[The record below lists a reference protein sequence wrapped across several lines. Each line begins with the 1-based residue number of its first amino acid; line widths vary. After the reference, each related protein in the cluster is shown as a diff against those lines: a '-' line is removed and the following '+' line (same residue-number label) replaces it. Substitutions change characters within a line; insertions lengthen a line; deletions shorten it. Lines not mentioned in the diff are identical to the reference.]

1 MNPFSI
7 IVFYIIIITV
17 LFGFSFFLKEKDGNV
32 SLLRWIF
39 LIFDL
44 DLILYYFETPIS
56 ANCLCGA
63 CAAVVML
70 LYVRSYIFILETK
83 MKIFFRVLLG
93 ICGVLVLYYL
103 LALLGIAPQNV
114 SVLISTFFLLLSFPF
129 VARFQL
135 SQKEIVTIALFVF
148 AVILDAYLATT
159 PYSRYFGIGQ
169 VGFGL
174 LVFYII
180 KVQSRYVRALKDAES
195 LNKIN
200 EALSEEF
207 VLVFLADMMEQK
219 VQVNKISNFASQA
232 MLLQKEQVIEYD
244 DFVRRVVQNIIL
256 PEDVKSFKVEYDFDT
271 LLNRL
276 KSNREYISTWP
287 VNLHG
292 SHHIY
297 QIVCRK
303 LLGTNKI
310 IIAVRNIDNIIDKE
324 KEQKIALEN
333 ALNVAK
339 DAMSTRLD
347 FLKYMSRDIRVPMND
362 IVGLTTLA
370 VNHIDNKEKVLDY
383 LKKIQNSSNVL
394 LAHVLEVLD
403 EHHFHYERTR
413 EEVLHDIKSEQHVEG
428 KDEYDLK
435 GVHILLV
442 EDNETNREIADML
455 LSEYG
460 AEVDALCDG
469 AEAVERL
476 ESPNSKRYDVILMDI
491 EMPVMNGYEATRR
504 IRSLSN
510 KRKAATPIIALTAN
524 ASEDDK
530 IASKESGMNGHV
542 AKPFDIQEMVR
553 EINRL
558 LI

>member
-1 MNPFSI
+1 
-7 IVFYIIIITV
+7 
-17 LFGFSFFLKEKDGNV
+17 
-32 SLLRWIF
+32 
-39 LIFDL
+39 
-44 DLILYYFETPIS
+44 
-56 ANCLCGA
+56 
-63 CAAVVML
+63 
-70 LYVRSYIFILETK
+70 

-558 LI
+558 I

>member
-383 LKKIQNSSNVL
+383 LKKIQDSSNVL

-558 LI
+558 I

>member
-558 LI
+558 I